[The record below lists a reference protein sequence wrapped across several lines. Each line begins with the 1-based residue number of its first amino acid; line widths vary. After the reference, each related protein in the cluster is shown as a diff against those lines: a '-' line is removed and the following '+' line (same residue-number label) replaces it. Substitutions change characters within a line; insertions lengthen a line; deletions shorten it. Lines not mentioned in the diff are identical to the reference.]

1 MGAGVARALG
11 QGRAVLLKNHGV
23 VVTGA
28 SIAEAVIGTIMLENG
43 AMVQL
48 LAEAAGEL
56 APEFP
61 RADIEK
67 LKHDIGQ
74 SEQFQ
79 VNFDYLARR
88 VKRGK

>member
-1 MGAGVARALG
+1 MV
-11 QGRAVLLKNHGV
+11 
-23 VVTGA
+23 
-28 SIAEAVIGTIMLENG
+28 GTIMLENG

-48 LAEAAGEL
+48 LAEAAGDP

-74 SEQFQ
+74 PEQFKI
-79 VNFDYLARR
+79 NFDYLVRR
-88 VKRGK
+88 VKRRGK